1 MSENAAL
8 FCRVLPADLLFMD
21 RLARLEMRSRN
32 NHVAMALHR
41 VVSGQK
47 EAPSEFPE
55 AVSASDSVVLF
66 CRLPTELKHACAAR
80 AAAAGIPLSRWVR
93 AVLTAP

>member
-1 MSENAAL
+1 MSDTTAL
-8 FCRVLPADLLFMD
+8 FCRVLPADLTFMD
-21 RLARLEMRSRN
+21 RLAKLEMRSRN

-47 EAPSEFPE
+47 DAPATFPE
-55 AVSASDSVVLF
+55 AVSAEDSVVLF
-66 CRLPTELKHACAAR
+66 VRLPPELKHACAAR